1 MKIFKILFL
10 VLLLSSCENL
20 KKIQVKGEVSGV
32 KTGSSKIIGGKHMIT
47 AIYPVSDRLRVKG
60 KVAQPYIIE
69 QSMDVGL
76 PNYGETSLEI
86 LF

>member
-1 MKIFKILFL
+1 MKKLLIILIA
-10 VLLLSSCENL
+10 LSSCQNL
-20 KKIQVKGEVSGV
+20 SKIQVKGEVSGV

-47 AIYPVSDRLRVKG
+47 AIYPLSDRLRVKG
-60 KVAQPYIIE
+60 KIAQPYFIE
-69 QSMDVGL
+69 QRMDVGL

>member
-1 MKIFKILFL
+1 MKNILIFSLFICGC
-10 VLLLSSCENL
+10 SCLN
-20 KKIQVKGEVSGV
+20 KIQVKGEVIGV
-32 KTGSSKIIGGKHMIT
+32 KSGSSKIIGGKHMIT

-69 QSMDVGL
+69 QSMDIGL

>member
-10 VLLLSSCENL
+10 VLLLPSCEIL
-20 KKIQVKGEVSGV
+20 KKIQVKGEVNGV

-47 AIYPVSDRLRVKG
+47 AIYPVSDRLRIKG
-60 KVAQPYIIE
+60 KIAQPYIIE
-69 QSMDVGL
+69 QTMDIGL